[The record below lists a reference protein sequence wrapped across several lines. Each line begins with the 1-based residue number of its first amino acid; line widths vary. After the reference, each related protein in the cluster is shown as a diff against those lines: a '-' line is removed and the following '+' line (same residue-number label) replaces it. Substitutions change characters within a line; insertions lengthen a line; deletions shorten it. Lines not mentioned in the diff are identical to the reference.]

1 MREAPPAM
9 GSIKDYKLA
18 EKRVAEQRE
27 VISELQAIVNDIER
41 CEKTIHDLKNELVQ
55 LNEKHKDRKTT
66 REDIAY
72 LEDLLKCANKKLTW
86 EKHIASLQKRTPE
99 TLQRMTTLIND
110 TQFPPDEPTRAA
122 MLQVLQSVQGAMERL
137 HGAKVD

>member
-1 MREAPPAM
+1 M

-18 EKRVAEQRE
+18 EKRVAEQRD
-27 VISELQAIVNDIER
+27 VITELQAIVADIER

-72 LEDLLKCANKKLTW
+72 LEDLLKCANRKLTW

-99 TLQRMTTLIND
+99 MLQRMTTLIND
-110 TQFPPDEPTRAA
+110 TQFPPDQPTRAA
-122 MLQVLQSVQGAMERL
+122 MLQVLQAVQGAMERL